1 MENDIIDAKSLKT
14 LIQKL
19 NVEDGSCYKNYK
31 TEEPKNFEIF
41 APISLEVRLLCRD
54 TGRISLDYKWLPL
67 KLIIKITEL
76 KMQPY
81 EL

>member
-1 MENDIIDAKSLKT
+1 MLKMEAVTKIYDCFTICL
-14 LIQKL
+14 
-19 NVEDGSCYKNYK
+19 YK

-76 KMQPY
+76 KMRPY